1 MSNEQ
6 CIGEYQHFPNF
17 PHPKFQVQIQKKVKK
32 NPGVKMQS
40 RICSQKKKGIAMS
53 MTNVFFPKK
62 MQERNSSKYVEGDPL
77 EAIIKN

>member
-1 MSNEQ
+1 
-6 CIGEYQHFPNF
+6 
-17 PHPKFQVQIQKKVKK
+17 
-32 NPGVKMQS
+32 
-40 RICSQKKKGIAMS
+40 MS